1 MDGDLNHKIKE
12 IGSMFGLTELPENIG
27 DLVSTFLASS
37 GENHTESPEEAQTG
51 NGCCAETA
59 ALPAPDIGHTNN
71 LFGDIDMAK
80 VLKLL
85 KKYQEAKNNQA
96 KDKKIQLLY
105 AVEPFLNEKRK
116 DKVGSCVKFLTFAA
130 LAKEFKDI

>member
-1 MDGDLNHKIKE
+1 MDNDLNDKIKE
-12 IGSMFGLTELPENIG
+12 IGNMFGISEMPDNIG
-27 DLVSTFLASS
+27 ELVSSFLTSS
-37 GENHTESPEEAQTG
+37 AEKQEQEAEAKEEVPC
-51 NGCCAETA
+51 NE
-59 ALPAPDIGHTNN
+59 DVHIGHTNSGKN
-71 LFGDIDMAK
+71 SSDFLEDIDMAK

-85 KKYQEAKNNQA
+85 NKYREAKKKKE

-116 DKVGSCVKFLTFAA
+116 DKVNNCVKFLTFAD